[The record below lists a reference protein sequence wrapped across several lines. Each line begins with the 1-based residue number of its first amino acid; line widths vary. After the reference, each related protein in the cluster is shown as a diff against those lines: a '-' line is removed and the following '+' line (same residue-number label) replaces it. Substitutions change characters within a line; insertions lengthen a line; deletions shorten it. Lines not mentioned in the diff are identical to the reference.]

1 MAVYAHSQE
10 DALRDAAA
18 SFRQDVTNGDAESG
32 SPVWERTKPPHLAG
46 QIPVPPVG
54 LEPTLDGF

>member
-18 SFRQDVTNGDAESG
+18 SFRQDVTNGDTESG
-32 SPVWERTKPPHLAG
+32 SPVQERTAPPRL
-46 QIPVPPVG
+46 
-54 LEPTLDGF
+54 